1 MRHKVVSPN
10 ADDKAIAAF
19 LEAHYAHAL
28 PNDVGPLLGR
38 LASWRGEPRADATTQ
53 RQWNEAVSL
62 ALTGQAPAGLH

>member
-1 MRHKVVSPN
+1 MRRKAASPD
-10 ADDKAIAAF
+10 ATHAAIAAF

-38 LASWRGEPRADATTQ
+38 LASWRDEPRADATMQ

-62 ALTGQAPAGLH
+62 ALTGQATAELH